1 MVNTRLSLVR
11 VRAMDSRW
19 LVLVALVFGAA
30 VGFIVVVVLR
40 LAERRGRHAANVVMP
55 QLPDGV
61 NQVLDVL
68 ESAGIVLD
76 PSNNVLRASPGA
88 LAMGLVRQQV
98 VAHPELV
105 ELAAAVRRS
114 EAPIATEISLA
125 RGPFSD
131 ATIRVWVRGGRVGSG
146 GGVGGGVLGRR
157 FLLVVGEDRTEANRL
172 DEVRRDF
179 IANISHELKTP
190 IASVS
195 LLAEAIDSAAN
206 EPEQVKRFATRLG
219 VEAERLALI
228 TKDVIEL
235 SRLQAHDALR
245 PDTLVSVDQ
254 IVRAAADQNR
264 IIAAARR
271 VDIAVR
277 ASSGAC
283 IYGDRAL
290 MVVAV
295 DNLIS
300 NAVAYSSEGGR
311 VGVGVR
317 VDGPV
322 VEIAVTDQGI
332 GIEPEDLDRVFERFY
347 RVDQARSRH
356 TGGSGL
362 GLSIVK
368 HTVQNHG
375 GDVRVWSQPG
385 RGSTFTIR
393 LPLAEPGPTQPDLAV
408 REAREPA
415 EPASSTEP
423 ASPAGSAPPTGS
435 APPAGS
441 AEFFSPAGPA
451 EFTPPTKTARPATGS
466 FADSTIKP
474 AACAASS

>member
-30 VGFIVVVVLR
+30 VGVIVVVVLR

-68 ESAGIVLD
+68 ESAGIVIA

-114 EAPIATEISLA
+114 EAPIATEISLSPP
-125 RGPFSD
+125 PFSD
-131 ATIRVWVRGGRVGSG
+131 ATIRVWVRGARLGTRF
-146 GGVGGGVLGRR
+146 VL
-157 FLLVVGEDRTEANRL
+157 LLAEDRTEANRL

-264 IIAAARR
+264 IIAADRR

-311 VGVGVR
+311 VGGGVR

-451 EFTPPTKTARPATGS
+451 EFTPPTQTARPATGS